1 MQKKSKN
8 LTRPAEWIIQELVK
22 RDNSSQKILHSL
34 KCRVSKKAGCG
45 ILSHTFLFAAYR
57 KLIAAK
63 EIEKNTKIEELLCV
77 KKIRSQSG
85 VSILTLLTMPFPCPG
100 RCVYCPTED
109 RMPKS
114 YVATEPAAARALA
127 LKFDPYE
134 QIAYRIRIL
143 EGNGHATDKIEIII
157 KGGTWS
163 SYPKDYQQWFI
174 KEVFR
179 AMNSPKIKK
188 KSSPLLKNPYNRFE
202 GEEKRNWTEKK
213 LFSAQKKNETAAH
226 RCIGLTIE
234 TRPDFITLQE
244 LKRLRDLG
252 CTRGEIGVQHT
263 DNAVLDLIKRGH
275 SRERVVQCTQLL
287 KDAGFKVDFHL
298 MQGLPGSTPKKDFHC
313 AKDVYTSKDLQPD
326 TIKLY
331 PCVVMETAE
340 LSGWLKDG
348 RYTPYT
354 SKTLLALLAE
364 IKAITPPYVRIA
376 RVIRDIP
383 SDEILEGNKTTN
395 LRQDILMRMKKDG
408 LVCRCLRCREIGH
421 ISEEALRSY
430 TQPPRYTER
439 IYDASGGKEYFL
451 SFESEDEK
459 ILYAFLRLRFPSQ
472 EVEKLLPVFPE
483 LKDASIVREL
493 HTYGH
498 LVPLSKREKDASQHK
513 GYGKK
518 LLAYAESLSKNA
530 GYARVAIIAGIGV
543 REYYKKQGYRL
554 EGTYM
559 VKDL

>member
-1 MQKKSKN
+1 MNSKKN
-8 LTRPAEWIIQELVK
+8 LQPALWIIQELIK
-22 RDNSSQKILHSL
+22 RGNISPALLHSL
-34 KCRVSKKAGCG
+34 KRTISKKTGCAFFSNT
-45 ILSHTFLFAAYR
+45 LLFAAYK
-57 KLIAAK
+57 KLLLSK
-63 EIEKNTKIEELLCV
+63 KIEKNKELEEMLCV

-114 YVATEPAAARALA
+114 YVATEPAAARALT

-179 AMNSPKIKK
+179 AMNSPKAKK
-188 KSSPLLKNPYNRFE
+188 KSLPLLKNPYNRFE
-202 GEEKRNWTEKK
+202 GKEKNTWTEKK
-213 LFSAQKKNETAAH
+213 LFAAQKKNETAEH

-234 TRPDFITLQE
+234 TRPDFITINE

-252 CTRGEIGVQHT
+252 CTRVEIGVQHT
-263 DNAVLDLIKRGH
+263 DNKVLDLIKRGH
-275 SRERVVQCTQLL
+275 SRERVVLCTQLL

-298 MQGLPGSTPKKDFHC
+298 MQGLPGSTPKKDFLC
-313 AKDVYTSKDLQPD
+313 AKEVYTSKDLQPD

-340 LSGWLKDG
+340 LSQWFKDG
-348 RYTPYT
+348 RYKSYST
-354 SKTLLALLAE
+354 KTLLTLLAK
-364 IKAITPPYVRIA
+364 IKVITPPYVRIA

-383 SDEILEGNKTTN
+383 SNEILDGNKTTN
-395 LRQDILMRMKKDG
+395 LRQDIFTYTEKKG
-408 LVCRCLRCREIGH
+408 TKCKCLRCREVGH
-421 ISEEALRSY
+421 IPKEKLETYTKSPQYLERSY
-430 TQPPRYTER
+430 A
-439 IYDASGGKEYFL
+439 ASEGMEHFL
-451 SFESEDEK
+451 SFESEDEEV
-459 ILYAFLRLRFPSQ
+459 LYAFLRLRFPSK
-472 EVEKLLPVFPE
+472 EAEKLFSTFPE
-483 LKDASIVREL
+483 LEHASIVREL
-493 HTYGH
+493 HTYGN
-498 LVPLSKREKDASQHK
+498 LVPLSKREEHASQHK

-518 LLAYAESLSKNA
+518 LLAHAESLSKSA
-530 GYARVAIIAGIGV
+530 GYMKVAIIAGIGV
-543 REYYKKQGYRL
+543 REYYKKQGYVL

-559 VKDL
+559 IKYL